1 MPPFPCDNSGDLFKE
16 GALELVFE
24 AIEEK
29 EKELGRKLTQE
40 EIDACYRE
48 EDVDPPTE
56 VYRTPIEEY
65 DDELEDDINPN
76 VKMEQINVSTSE
88 HKNPEDIEQLS
99 PQMEEYWRLLQ
110 EIAQES
116 GVTATLIPQ
125 NKAPTN
131 TVKTR
136 FIFLNKGEK

>member
-1 MPPFPCDNSGDLFKE
+1 
-16 GALELVFE
+16 
-24 AIEEK
+24 
-29 EKELGRKLTQE
+29 
-40 EIDACYRE
+40 
-48 EDVDPPTE
+48 
-56 VYRTPIEEY
+56 
-65 DDELEDDINPN
+65 
-76 VKMEQINVSTSE
+76 MEQINVSTSE
-88 HKNPEDIEQLS
+88 HKNPEDIAQLS